1 MVDIFARLE
10 KNAGGPIGQYMSYA
24 HGYFAFPKLEGEI
37 GPHMVFRGKKML
49 NWSLNNYLG
58 LANHPE
64 VRKADAEGAAEFGM
78 AAPMGARMMSGQTKY
93 HERLERELAEF
104 VGKEDA
110 FLLNF
115 GYQGM
120 LSIIDCLL
128 TPRDVVV
135 YDAEAHAC
143 IIDGLRLHK
152 GKRFVYGHND
162 MDSLRLQL
170 KHATELAEEQNGG
183 VLVIT
188 EGVFGMKGD
197 LGKLDEI
204 VALKKDFQFRLLV
217 DDAHGFGT
225 MGEGGRGT
233 ASHFGVVDG
242 VDVLFNTFAK
252 SMAGIG
258 AFVSGPRW
266 LINLLRYNMRS
277 QLYAKSLPMPMVIG
291 ALKRLELI
299 RNHPEYQQKL
309 WEIVRALQSGL
320 KENGFNIGVTNSP
333 VTPVFMKGG
342 IPEATNLIVDLR
354 ENHGVFCSIVV
365 YPVIPKGE
373 IILRVIPTAAH
384 TLEDVNYTLEAFKS
398 VRDKLESGY
407 YASLPIPV
415 RADEGFK
422 VRFRREPDSRINSR
436 HLRPCGRGCLFFERH
451 SGWVRSRF
459 GTGLSAGP
467 GDLRFP
473 EDFVRN
479 GFWVE
484 AGPARR
490 TAPFPGSLVR
500 TGGRT
505 GCSGPMAFA
514 ETVVWNRGRGPLR
527 PVVRGWSSLP
537 GCCPETAWK

>member
-24 HGYFAFPKLEGEI
+24 HGYYAFPKLEGDI

-64 VRKADAEGAAEFGM
+64 VRKADAEGAAQFGM
-78 AAPMGARMMSGQTKY
+78 AAPMGARMMSGQTVY
-93 HERLERELAEF
+93 HERLERELAAF

-120 LSIIDCLL
+120 ISIIDCLL

-152 GKRFVYGHND
+152 GKRFVFGHND
-162 MDSLRLQL
+162 MESLRLQL
-170 KHATELAEEQNGG
+170 QHATDLAEEQN
-183 VLVIT
+183 
-188 EGVFGMKGD
+188 
-197 LGKLDEI
+197 
-204 VALKKDFQFRLLV
+204 
-217 DDAHGFGT
+217 
-225 MGEGGRGT
+225 
-233 ASHFGVVDG
+233 DG

-299 RNHPEYQQKL
+299 RNHPEFQEKL
-309 WEIVRALQSGL
+309 WENVRALQSSL
-320 KENGFNIGVTNSP
+320 KENGFEIGVTNSP
-333 VTPVFMKGG
+333 VTPVFLKGG
-342 IPEATNLIVDLR
+342 IPEATNLVVDLR
-354 ENHGVFCSIVV
+354 ENHGIFCSMVV

-373 IILRVIPTAAH
+373 IILRIIPTAVH
-384 TLEDVNYTLEAFKS
+384 TLEDVKVTIEAFKA
-398 VRDKLESGY
+398 VREKLETGV
-407 YASLPIPV
+407 YASMPIPA
-415 RADEGFK
+415 RADEGFM
-422 VRFRREPDSRINSR
+422 VR
-436 HLRPCGRGCLFFERH
+436 
-451 SGWVRSRF
+451 
-459 GTGLSAGP
+459 
-467 GDLRFP
+467 
-473 EDFVRN
+473 
-479 GFWVE
+479 
-484 AGPARR
+484 
-490 TAPFPGSLVR
+490 
-500 TGGRT
+500 
-505 GCSGPMAFA
+505 
-514 ETVVWNRGRGPLR
+514 
-527 PVVRGWSSLP
+527 
-537 GCCPETAWK
+537 

>member
-1 MVDIFARLE
+1 MI
-10 KNAGGPIGQYMSYA
+10 
-24 HGYFAFPKLEGEI
+24 
-37 GPHMVFRGKKML
+37 
-49 NWSLNNYLG
+49 
-58 LANHPE
+58 
-64 VRKADAEGAAEFGM
+64 
-78 AAPMGARMMSGQTKY
+78 
-93 HERLERELAEF
+93 
-104 VGKEDA
+104 
-110 FLLNF
+110 
-115 GYQGM
+115 
-120 LSIIDCLL
+120 SIIDCLL

-170 KHATELAEEQNGG
+170 QHATDLAEEQNGG

-233 ASHFGVVDG
+233 ASHFGVTDG

-258 AFVSGPRW
+258 AFVCGPRW
-266 LINLLRYNMRS
+266 LVNLLRYNMRS
-277 QLYAKSLPMPMVIG
+277 QLYAKSLPMPMVMG

-309 WEIVRALQSGL
+309 WKIVRALQNGL
-320 KENGFNIGVTNSP
+320 KENGFEIGVTNSP

-354 ENHGVFCSIVV
+354 ENHGIFCSIVI

-384 TLEDVNYTLEAFKS
+384 TLDDVNYTIAAFKS
-398 VRDKLESGY
+398 VRDKLEGGI
-407 YASLPIPV
+407 YAQMPIPV

-422 VRFRREPDSRINSR
+422 VR
-436 HLRPCGRGCLFFERH
+436 
-451 SGWVRSRF
+451 
-459 GTGLSAGP
+459 
-467 GDLRFP
+467 
-473 EDFVRN
+473 
-479 GFWVE
+479 
-484 AGPARR
+484 
-490 TAPFPGSLVR
+490 
-500 TGGRT
+500 
-505 GCSGPMAFA
+505 
-514 ETVVWNRGRGPLR
+514 
-527 PVVRGWSSLP
+527 
-537 GCCPETAWK
+537 

>member
-1 MVDIFARLE
+1 MVDIFERLE
-10 KNAGGPIGQYMSYA
+10 KNAGGPIGQYMQRV

-37 GPHMVFRGKKML
+37 GPHMRFRGKMML

-58 LANHPE
+58 LANNPE
-64 VRKADAEGAAEFGM
+64 VRKADAEGAAQFGM

-93 HERLERELAEF
+93 HEQLERELAAF

-128 TPRDVVV
+128 SPRDVVV

-152 GKRFVYGHND
+152 GKRFVYGHNNEE
-162 MDSLRLQL
+162 SLRLQL
-170 KHATELAEEQNGG
+170 HHATELANEQNGG

-197 LGKLDEI
+197 LGFLDVI
-204 VALKKDFQFRLLV
+204 TRMKKDFQFRLLV

-225 MGEGGRGT
+225 MGPGGRGT
-233 ASHFGVVDG
+233 AAHFGVVDQ

-266 LINLLRYNMRS
+266 LINLFRYNMRS

-291 ALKRLELI
+291 ALKRLDLI

-309 WEIVRALQSGL
+309 WEITRALQSGL
-320 KENGFNIGVTNSP
+320 RENGFDIGVTQSP
-333 VTPVFMKGG
+333 VTPVYMKGG
-342 IPEATNLIVDLR
+342 NEEGTNLIVDLR
-354 ENHGVFCSIVV
+354 ENYGVFCSIVI

-373 IILRVIPTAAH
+373 IILRLIPTAAH
-384 TLEDVNYTLEAFKS
+384 TMADVEQTIHAFKA
-398 VRDKLESGY
+398 VRDKFENGY
-407 YASLPIPV
+407 YRSMPIPNM
-415 RADEGFK
+415 ADPDFK
-422 VRFRREPDSRINSR
+422 VR
-436 HLRPCGRGCLFFERH
+436 
-451 SGWVRSRF
+451 
-459 GTGLSAGP
+459 
-467 GDLRFP
+467 
-473 EDFVRN
+473 
-479 GFWVE
+479 
-484 AGPARR
+484 
-490 TAPFPGSLVR
+490 
-500 TGGRT
+500 
-505 GCSGPMAFA
+505 
-514 ETVVWNRGRGPLR
+514 
-527 PVVRGWSSLP
+527 
-537 GCCPETAWK
+537 